1 MQQDA
6 VTAIQ
11 GVLFPDGELSSNLSS
26 NGAKEKDEEG
36 GDVAES

>member
-11 GVLFPDGELSSNLSS
+11 SVLFPDGELSSN
-26 NGAKEKDEEG
+26 GANEEG
-36 GDVAES
+36 EYGGDIEKP